1 MGNHVVPAACQAGRQ
16 VAHNVPAG
24 GGGGGEHLLLPPAAP
39 AQQPFTTLTHPP
51 SHPHCFSTKESSHC
65 WIGRSSKVSQPQIKV
80 IKTIKKVKKKVK
92 NTLTGVALQGGGCA
106 GTLCGQLLTEH
117 WWTPGGI
124 SCPRP
129 KTGIVQTHPPT
140 GIDRHLNKLE
150 NLYNVG
156 NTFNCYCPQH

>member
-1 MGNHVVPAACQAGRQ
+1 MSECSEGLMSRSSRRGEEVLSPSSSLLLLLLTNPSLHSLILPPSPLLNQREFSLLDRYKLQGVPAPDQ
-16 VAHNVPAG
+16 
-24 GGGGGEHLLLPPAAP
+24 
-39 AQQPFTTLTHPP
+39 LT
-51 SHPHCFSTKESSHC
+51 
-65 WIGRSSKVSQPQIKV
+65 IIKV
-80 IKTIKKVKKKVK
+80 IKEKKKVK

-156 NTFNCYCPQH
+156 IRRAIHLIAIAHSTQ